1 MQRRSATVLF
11 AMSLYFCGPFFGA
24 QAADTPNTQANALGV
39 EPLTPTLPSLPT
51 RAVELKVETIQPLKL
66 QDAVDIALA
75 RSPQLQLAL
84 VAVEKAEGSVREQSA
99 GLYPTVQ
106 TSLSYSYVQSATSK
120 ISAALLATSSLSSAL
135 AVVESA
141 PLNGQIEIN
150 WTIFS
155 SGLVGSN
162 IRTAAQN
169 LSAARLDYART
180 RQDLIDSVITAYYD
194 LQNADGNV
202 AIGEAS
208 VKSAEASYQDA
219 RAQERAGTGTRF
231 ASLQAEVQLANA
243 RVELLQYQNRR
254 IVAQR
259 NLARQLNFA
268 RPTDVTAAEAIEQ
281 GESWKLSLEQTIFE
295 AYRNRA
301 ELPRYLALEQVA
313 KAQEE
318 AYYASVAPQVSVFLT
333 GQVYDNTIDRV
344 TGAFTGYS
352 AGVQIQWNAFDGGA
366 AAARASQAAADAKSA
381 RLNYIDTLN
390 TVRYGVEGAYTDMLT
405 AMLRIDTTSTSVTSA
420 EESLRLARLRFQ
432 AGVGTQTD
440 VLTADRDL
448 TQARVN
454 RLTAIIDFNR
464 AVASIKRAVGVL

>member
-1 MQRRSATVLF
+1 MVLF
-11 AMSLYFCGPFFGA
+11 AMSLYFCGPFFLA

-120 ISAALLATSSLSSAL
+120 ISAALLAQSATSSLSSAL

-141 PLNGQIEIN
+141 PLNGQVEIN

-162 IRTAAQN
+162 IRAAAQN

-208 VKSAEASYQDA
+208 VKSAEASYKDA

-243 RVELLQYQNRR
+243 RVELLEYRNRR
-254 IVAQR
+254 VVAQR
-259 NLARQLNFA
+259 DLARRLNFA

-281 GESWKLSLEQTIFE
+281 GESWKLPLEDTIFE
-295 AYRNRA
+295 AYRNRV
-301 ELPRYLALEQVA
+301 ELPRYLALEQAA
-313 KAQEE
+313 KSQEE
-318 AYYASVAPQVSVFLT
+318 AYYASVAPQVSVLLT
-333 GQVYDNTIDRV
+333 GQAYDNAIDRV
-344 TGAFTGYS
+344 TGVFTGYS
-352 AGVQIQWNAFDGGA
+352 AGVQIQWSAFDGGA
-366 AAARASQAAADAKSA
+366 AAARAAQAAADAKSA

-390 TVRYGVEGAYTDMLT
+390 TVRYGVESAYADMLT
-405 AMLRIDTTSTSVTSA
+405 AMLRIDATGTSVTSA

-454 RLTAIIDFNR
+454 RLTALIDFNR